1 MASLK
6 LLYIYMDSIIYKLD
20 NLIVKFEVYIQIERC
35 HENLITV
42 DILTLNTVQKIL
54 TNVICMILTIKQT

>member
-1 MASLK
+1 
-6 LLYIYMDSIIYKLD
+6 MDSIIYKLD

-42 DILTLNTVQKIL
+42 DILTLNTVQYIL